1 MSSALL
7 TAAVAS
13 IGTAVGSLVT
23 GAATADERT
32 PGQALRDVLVVAGL
46 AGAGG
51 AIVAGPSFR
60 VTAAVAGAVAGA
72 ASIAAGRAAL
82 RKAAESRD
90 PQAGQE
96 FEGYEDQ
103 GGALR
108 EQAGPSVG
116 EMAILQFLLPV
127 AAVATATGLAVG
139 VQRARDGVAAAKL
152 PSLNPARRNPTVKLK
167 WDHRSEA
174 SYAKRDGHQY
184 DVWQDPD
191 GVWAA
196 SRDCEM
202 LCIGSKKDAFAAAE
216 RAAQA

>member
-13 IGTAVGSLVT
+13 IGTAVGSVVT
-23 GAATADERT
+23 GAAVADERT

-72 ASIAAGRAAL
+72 AAIAAGRAAL
-82 RKAAESRD
+82 PKAGESRD

-96 FEGYEDQ
+96 FPGYEDQ
-103 GGALR
+103 GADLR
-108 EQAGPSVG
+108 EHVGPRTG
-116 EMAILQFLLPV
+116 EMVLLQFLLPV

-139 VQRARDGVAAAKL
+139 LQRARDAGREL
-152 PSLNPARRNPTVKLK
+152 PARS
-167 WDHRSEA
+167 W
-174 SYAKRDGHQY
+174 
-184 DVWQDPD
+184 
-191 GVWAA
+191 
-196 SRDCEM
+196 
-202 LCIGSKKDAFAAAE
+202 
-216 RAAQA
+216 